1 MALFKKLRKGL
12 LWGLCGL
19 FLSWLISCGGGPTT
33 TSSDSTSQ
41 NSAGAANLAFWTM
54 QLQPQH
60 TNFFNNLIRNFGSDN
75 PGVQVNW
82 VDIPWEAMASK
93 ILTAVSANTAPDVVN
108 LNPTFASQL
117 AAKNAWLNL
126 NEKVPPAVK
135 AQYLPNIWQANTLNG
150 ASFGVP
156 WYLTTRVTIYNQDL
170 LKQAGIQKPPATFA
184 ELAQTAKTIKEK
196 TGKYAFFVTF
206 SANDSAEVLESLV
219 QMGVKL
225 VDESGKAAFNSPEGK
240 AAFQYWVDLYQQGL
254 LPPEVLT
261 QGHRHAVEL
270 YQSGAIA
277 LLGSGAEFLNSIATN
292 APTIAKISAAAP
304 QITGKTGKKNVA
316 VMNLTIP
323 RTTKNEEAALKFAL
337 FVTNTQ
343 NQLAFA
349 QAANVLPST
358 TEAVKQY
365 IAAIAKDK
373 KGSSVQQARQVSATQ
388 LKDAEVL
395 IPPMKNLNQLQKA
408 IYENLGAAMLKQ
420 KTVDQALEEAAQTWN
435 SLGS

>member
-33 TSSDSTSQ
+33 TSNNSTAP
-41 NSAGAANLAFWTM
+41 NPAGAANLAFWTM

-60 TNFFNNLIRNFGSDN
+60 TNFFNNLIRDFSRDH

-126 NEKVPPAVK
+126 NEKVPPAIK
-135 AQYLPNIWQANTLNG
+135 SQYLPNIWQANTLNG
-150 ASFGVP
+150 DSFGVP

-219 QMGVKL
+219 QMGVNL

-358 TEAVKQY
+358 TDAVKQY

>member
-60 TNFFNNLIRNFGSDN
+60 TTFFNNLIRDFSSDN

-126 NEKVPPAVK
+126 NEKVPPAIK
-135 AQYLPNIWQANTLNG
+135 SQYLPNIWQANTLNG
-150 ASFGVP
+150 DSFGVP

-219 QMGVKL
+219 QMGVNL

-358 TEAVKQY
+358 TDAVKQY

>member
-1 MALFKKLRKGL
+1 
-12 LWGLCGL
+12 
-19 FLSWLISCGGGPTT
+19 
-33 TSSDSTSQ
+33 
-41 NSAGAANLAFWTM
+41 
-54 QLQPQH
+54 
-60 TNFFNNLIRNFGSDN
+60 
-75 PGVQVNW
+75 
-82 VDIPWEAMASK
+82 
-93 ILTAVSANTAPDVVN
+93 
-108 LNPTFASQL
+108 
-117 AAKNAWLNL
+117 
-126 NEKVPPAVK
+126 
-135 AQYLPNIWQANTLNG
+135 
-150 ASFGVP
+150 
-156 WYLTTRVTIYNQDL
+156 
-170 LKQAGIQKPPATFA
+170 
-184 ELAQTAKTIKEK
+184 
-196 TGKYAFFVTF
+196 
-206 SANDSAEVLESLV
+206 
-219 QMGVKL
+219 
-225 VDESGKAAFNSPEGK
+225 
-240 AAFQYWVDLYQQGL
+240 
-254 LPPEVLT
+254 
-261 QGHRHAVEL
+261 
-270 YQSGAIA
+270 
-277 LLGSGAEFLNSIATN
+277 LGSGAEFLNSIATN

-373 KGSSVQQARQVSATQ
+373 KVSSVQQARQVSATQ